1 MFPNY
6 ANHHLLR
13 YKSDHCPISLV
24 FSILSHNRLPS
35 APYYQKKFEQVWLTN
50 DHHRQIVKEA
60 WTPHQGSIS
69 TKLHHTL
76 NALHSWGSKTFGII
90 PKKIKTVQ
98 QDLYN
103 LQLNQENQNCT
114 QQLSQKERELDDLLE
129 KEEMWW
135 SQRAKT
141 LWLTHGDR
149 NTKFFHQ
156 KASQRRR
163 KNKIETIK
171 DQQNV
176 IQTDREKIEEIFL
189 NHFQTLFTSQNPT
202 NITDIT
208 QVVSNRINQDNYDH
222 LQKDFTAEEVYQAIK
237 DMKSL
242 AAPGPDGLPARFY
255 HSYWDIIGQDIT
267 TETLHILNNNGNPS
281 DFNNTHI
288 CLIPKTNNPLLPSEF
303 RPISLC
309 NVTLKLITKTIANR
323 IKSILHD
330 IISPNQSAFIPGR
343 LISDN
348 TLLASEI
355 FHYLTQTNRKEGY
368 VGIKTDMA
376 KAYDRLEWGF
386 LHATLTAM
394 KFPQKLINTIMK
406 CVTTVSFSILING
419 QPTKSFIPERGLR
432 QGDPLSPYLF
442 IICADV
448 LSSLII
454 KANQDNL
461 IHGVKI
467 VPRAPEI
474 THLFFA
480 DDSLMFCRANEKE
493 TTQVKDIINSYQQ
506 ASGQLVNYTKSEMI
520 FSRKVQQS
528 TKQAVHQI
536 LPMPIV
542 EHFSKYLGQPIITGR
557 AKNQLF
563 NFIQDKVWKKLQGWK
578 EKHLSFAGRG
588 TLIKA
593 VAQAIPTY
601 LMSSY
606 LLPKGVCNQIES
618 MTSRFWWGVNVDKRK
633 VHWVNWKKTCK
644 KKEFGGMGFRNI
656 SAFNEALLAK
666 QGWRIMTD
674 PESLLAKVVKA
685 KYFPKGHFLHA
696 KRGPKASYSWQ
707 SILKASWILKRGCLW
722 LIGNGKDINIWE
734 DRCTTT
740 NLAY

>member
-1 MFPNY
+1 VSN
-6 ANHHLLR
+6 NR
-13 YKSDHCPISLV
+13 N
-24 FSILSHNRLPS
+24 SHTN
-35 APYYQKKFEQVWLTN
+35 YYQKKFEQVWTT
-50 DHHRQIVKEA
+50 DDYHKQIVKEA
-60 WTPHQGSIS
+60 WQHQQGNLSN
-69 TKLHHTL
+69 KLHHTMH
-76 NALHSWGSKTFGII
+76 ALHSWGSKTFGII
-90 PKKIKTVQ
+90 PNKIKVIQ
-98 QDLYN
+98 QDLLT
-103 LQLNQENQNCT
+103 LQHKHGNQLLT
-114 QQLSQKERELDDLLE
+114 QQISQKEKELDDLLE

-135 SQRAKT
+135 SQRAKA
-141 LWLTHGDR
+141 LWLIHGDR

-156 KASQRRR
+156 KASQRR
-163 KNKIETIK
+163 KNKIEAIK
-171 DQQNV
+171 DHLNI
-176 IQTDREKIEEIFL
+176 IQTERDKIEYIFL
-189 NHFQTLFTSQNPT
+189 NHFQLLFTSQNPT
-202 NITDIT
+202 SLTDIT
-208 QVVSNRINQDNYDH
+208 QVVNNRINQENHDY

-242 AAPGPDGLPARFY
+242 AAPGPDGLPALFY
-255 HSYWDIIGQDIT
+255 HTYWDIIGQDIT
-267 TETLHILNNNGNPS
+267 KETLHILNNNGNPAA
-281 DFNNTHI
+281 FNNTHI
-288 CLIPKTNNPLLPSEF
+288 CLIPKINNPLIPSDF

-309 NVTLKLITKTIANR
+309 NVTLKIITKTIANR
-323 IKSILHD
+323 LKPILHD

-348 TLLASEI
+348 TLIASEI

-368 VGIKTDMA
+368 VGIKTDKA
-376 KAYDRLEWGF
+376 KAYDRLECGF
-386 LHATLTAM
+386 LHATLLSM
-394 KFPQKLINTIMK
+394 NFPQNLIHTIMK

-419 QPTKSFIPERGLR
+419 QPTKNFSPKRGLR
-432 QGDPLSPYLF
+432 QGYPLSPYLF

-454 KANQDNL
+454 KANQDKL

-467 VPRAPEI
+467 SPRAPEI

-480 DDSLMFCRANEKE
+480 DDSLLFCKANAKE
-493 TTQVKDIINSYQQ
+493 TQQVKDIINNYEE
-506 ASGQLVNYTKSEMI
+506 ASGQLVNYSKSEIM
-520 FSRKVQQS
+520 FGRKVQHS
-528 TKQAVHQI
+528 AKEAVHQI

-542 EHFSKYLGQPIITGR
+542 DHFTKYLGQPTINGR

-563 NFIQDKVWKKLQGWK
+563 SFIQDKVWKKLKGWK

-618 MTSRFWWGVNVDKRK
+618 MTCRFWWGCNVDKRK

-644 KKEFGGMGFRNI
+644 KKEAGGMGFRDI

-674 PESLLAKVVKA
+674 PDSLLEKVPKA
-685 KYFPKGHFLHA
+685 KYFPKGHFLQA
-696 KRGPKASYSWQ
+696 KRGPKSSYSWQ
-707 SILKASWILKRGCLW
+707 SIFKASWILKRGCLW